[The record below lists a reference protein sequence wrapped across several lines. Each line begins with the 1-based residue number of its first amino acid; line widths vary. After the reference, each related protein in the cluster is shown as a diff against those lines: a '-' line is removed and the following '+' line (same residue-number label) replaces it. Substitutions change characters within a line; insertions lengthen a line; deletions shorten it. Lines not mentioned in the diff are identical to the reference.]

1 MSDLPYLEIAKT
13 GTTIGFLAVAVH
25 WLAQKWQA
33 AQTQLVTLL
42 TGTLDQNSALLREVR
57 DVLKNCHDNKP
68 K

>member
-1 MSDLPYLEIAKT
+1 MNDLPYLEIAKT

-33 AQTQLVTLL
+33 AQTQIVTLL
-42 TGTLDQNSALLREVR
+42 TGTLDQNSELLREVR
-57 DVLKNCHDNKP
+57 DVIKKCHDKQC

>member
-1 MSDLPYLEIAKT
+1 MNDLPYLEIAKT

-42 TGTLDQNSALLREVR
+42 TGALDQNSALLREVR
-57 DVLKNCHDNKP
+57 DVLKNCHDNKA